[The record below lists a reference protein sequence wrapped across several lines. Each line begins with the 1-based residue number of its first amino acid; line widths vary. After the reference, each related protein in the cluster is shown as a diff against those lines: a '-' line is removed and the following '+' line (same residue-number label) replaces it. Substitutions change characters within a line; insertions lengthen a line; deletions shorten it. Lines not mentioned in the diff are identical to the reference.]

1 MKLTYDEVRRILG
14 DISDHMIVEVLS
26 SGATI
31 SDLEVVAAHL
41 AQETDVMGE
50 LERPLPGTALTIYN
64 LLRQE
69 EESWGAGREEEGGVC
84 ARRNPG
90 KGPSGSTVYKKR
102 GYPRKQD
109 RRITEIDGDIFVIR

>member
-31 SDLEVVAAHL
+31 SDLEEVAAHL

-50 LERPLPGTALTIYN
+50 LERPLTGTALTIYN

-69 EESWGAGREEEGGVC
+69 EEAWEE
-84 ARRNPG
+84 
-90 KGPSGSTVYKKR
+90 
-102 GYPRKQD
+102 D
-109 RRITEIDGDIFVIR
+109 R

>member
-50 LERPLPGTALTIYN
+50 LERPLTGTALTIYN

-69 EESWGAGREEEGGVC
+69 EEAWEE
-84 ARRNPG
+84 
-90 KGPSGSTVYKKR
+90 
-102 GYPRKQD
+102 D
-109 RRITEIDGDIFVIR
+109 R